1 MFHINYSTHVTG
13 PQLSAV
19 FTPAFA
25 IKAFVTLAT
34 EVVLAGEQEARKRLE
49 EFESEPFMSRI
60 KLLAKQDVPP
70 DLPLVL
76 DVNITVVS
84 ATPPTRL
91 CIN

>member
-1 MFHINYSTHVTG
+1 MDVI
-13 PQLSAV
+13 
-19 FTPAFA
+19 
-25 IKAFVTLAT
+25 
-34 EVVLAGEQEARKRLE
+34 E
-49 EFESEPFMSRI
+49 
-60 KLLAKQDVPP
+60 LLAKQDIPP

>member
-1 MFHINYSTHVTG
+1 
-13 PQLSAV
+13 
-19 FTPAFA
+19 
-25 IKAFVTLAT
+25 
-34 EVVLAGEQEARKRLE
+34 
-49 EFESEPFMSRI
+49 MSRI
-60 KLLAKQDVPP
+60 KLLARQDVPP